1 MKDHSETK
9 TEIQPNGNNGAL
21 EENEPTTKL
30 DELSAKVSD
39 QLTKIGSGGPWV
51 WYVFFLNYFNSVII
65 LF

>member
-9 TEIQPNGNNGAL
+9 TEMQPNGAL

-51 WYVFFLNYFNSVII
+51 WYVFFFK